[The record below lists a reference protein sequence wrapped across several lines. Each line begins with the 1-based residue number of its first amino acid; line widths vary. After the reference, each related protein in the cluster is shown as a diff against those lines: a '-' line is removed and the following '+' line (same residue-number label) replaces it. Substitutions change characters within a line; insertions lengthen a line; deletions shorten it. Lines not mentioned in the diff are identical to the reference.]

1 MSTSNIKPEEAG
13 QVYATLRTLGAIS
26 GVETDS
32 NKLCAVFPVFSFSDT
47 GYPAY
52 HLARHSTL
60 NRSILM
66 SESQA
71 SIRPQFWGKGNL
83 GEAKNTFGAAACV
96 TMYILQSDSC

>member
-13 QVYATLRTLGAIS
+13 QVYATLRVLVATS

-32 NKLCAVFPVFSFSDT
+32 NKLRAVFPVFSFSDT

-60 NRSILM
+60 NRLILM

-83 GEAKNTFGAAACV
+83 GEAFKEH
-96 TMYILQSDSC
+96 IWSSCLRYHVHIAKR